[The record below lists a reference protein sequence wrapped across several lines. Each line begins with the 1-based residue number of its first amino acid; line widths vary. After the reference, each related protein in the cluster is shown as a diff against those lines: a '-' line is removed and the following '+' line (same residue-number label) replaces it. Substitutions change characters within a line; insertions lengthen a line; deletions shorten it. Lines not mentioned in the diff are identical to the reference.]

1 MKKVFLCLSLLAGAL
16 SVHGQMERDFMNPPA
31 EFCNHLILGWDG
43 KIDQQVIE
51 SDLDAIQAKGFRNV
65 IIEPGYRMGAPYLSE
80 QWFLNVRAMADAV
93 AKRGMKM
100 WIIDE
105 GKYPSGMAG
114 GKFSKERPDLCMQA
128 LVMENGQVKA
138 VRRSSQTR
146 CVNDSTGGKNTKNSL
161 CDYLDT
167 VAVQQFIDWTHNQ
180 YKKYLGKHLGTTVL
194 GFRGDEPA
202 YQRVPWTT
210 NMTALF
216 QQAKGYD
223 LTPYLPE
230 LLDNERTSL
239 HAPSGK
245 TSAVKADYWDVW
257 SRLFADNFFKKQADW
272 CAENGV
278 RHITHMDKDDDL
290 PWCVKMEGDPFR
302 ALSRVQVPGI
312 DVIWSQIYYGS
323 TTEFPRLAAST
334 AHVYGRQRAF
344 SESFAAYNKPLNM
357 ASVKYILDY
366 QMARGIN
373 FFEFMF
379 WMSKDEPR
387 GYMADSG
394 MKALNTYANRAV
406 WLLSQ
411 GQPAA
416 RIALYVPIPAL
427 WLGDNQPYAIMK
439 GVAHLLTQHQYDY
452 DFITDDGLTE
462 ATTVGNGVLRNR
474 SGQCYNTL
482 LVPAT
487 PMLTK
492 AAWEKIAVFEHR
504 GGRVIFCGG
513 MPKQCYERTMTQPEA
528 IQQPAWGALI
538 ADTLWHDSLQTILPK
553 RQLTL
558 VNARNDSLCYTA
570 RKVGDNMVYF
580 LLNQSGATAQMDIDF
595 DCMGTVEQWNAQ
607 TGAMTSLDY
616 KVVDNQTRVALF
628 FQPYESKLIV
638 IRKRTVEYPITNY
651 SSIQK
656 AIDAAH
662 NDGGGTVVITAGTH
676 PTGALFFPRGV
687 DLRLEE
693 GSVLESIVDT
703 ALYPLVRTRWEGKMQ
718 QARAALLT
726 FSHNENC
733 RVWGKGRIDAKG
745 LEWRKI
751 PFDSYGKPKTIC
763 FDQCHGGS
771 LRDVTIRNQAFWC
784 LHVLFTR
791 GFSIEDVNID
801 IDDYVPSSD
810 GIDIDSSTDIIIR
823 NCHLK
828 AHDDCISIKS
838 GKDTDGRRVNQAS
851 ENILIEHCHFDYG
864 HGGVAMGS
872 EVSGNIRNVTVS
884 HCDMA
889 GENWNP
895 IRFKSQPSRGG
906 IVEHI
911 TFSDIT
917 IANARN
923 IFEINM
929 TWRMKGATEPPYY
942 PLTQL
947 RDIHF
952 RNIRGQAENAG
963 HLIGFAEQ
971 PFTRDVFHFENCRIE
986 VENPLD
992 IQYADVDI
1000 SGLEQVVKTKK

>member
-1 MKKVFLCLSLLAGAL
+1 MKKTLLCLLLYVVSL
-16 SVHGQMERDFMNPPA
+16 SSYGQLEHDFITPPA

-43 KIDQQVIE
+43 EINPQVIE
-51 SDLDAIQAKGFRNV
+51 SDLDAIQEKGFRNV
-65 IIEPGYRMGAPYLSE
+65 IVEAGYRMGAPYLSE
-80 QWFLNVRAMADAV
+80 QWFKNVRLMADAV
-93 AKRGMKM
+93 ARRGMKM

-128 LVMENGQVKA
+128 LVKEDGQVKA

-146 CVNDSTGGKNTKNSL
+146 CVNDSTGAKSEKNSL
-161 CDYLDT
+161 CDYLNPN
-167 VAVQQFIDWTHNQ
+167 AVQQFIDWTHNQ
-180 YKKYLGKHLGTTVL
+180 YKHYLGNHLGTTVL

-210 NMTALF
+210 DMKAIF
-216 QQAKGYD
+216 QREKGYD
-223 LTPYLPE
+223 VTPYLSE
-230 LLDNERTSL
+230 LLDNERFSL
-239 HAPSGK
+239 RSPSGRQ
-245 TSAVKADYWDVW
+245 SAVKADYWDVW

-272 CAENGV
+272 CADNGV
-278 RHITHMDKDDDL
+278 SHITHMDKDDDL

-323 TTEFPRLAAST
+323 ITEFPRLASSV

-357 ASVKYILDY
+357 ASVKYVVDY
-366 QMARGIN
+366 QLARGIN

-379 WMSKDEPR
+379 WMSKGGAR

-394 MKALNTYANRAV
+394 MKALNEYANRAS

-411 GQPAA
+411 GHPSA
-416 RIALYVPIPAL
+416 RVAIYVPIPAI
-427 WLGDNQPYAIMK
+427 WLGDNNPYATMK
-439 GVAHLLTQHQYDY
+439 GMAHLLTQHQYDY
-452 DFITDDGLTE
+452 DFVTDDGLNE
-462 ATTVGNGVLRNR
+462 AITVGNGVLRNR
-474 SGQCYNTL
+474 SGQNYSTL
-482 LVPAT
+482 LIPAT
-487 PMLTK
+487 PMITK
-492 AAWEKIAVFEHR
+492 AAWAKITEFANR
-504 GGRVIFCGG
+504 GGQVVFCGG
-513 MPKQCYERTMTQPEA
+513 SPKQCYERTITKPEN
-528 IQQPAWGALI
+528 IQKPEWGAWV
-538 ADTLWHDSLQTILPK
+538 ADSVWNDTLQKNLPK

-570 RKVGDNMVYF
+570 RQLDDRMVFF
-580 LLNQSGATAQMDIDF
+580 LLNQSGESLTLDVDF
-595 DCMGTVEQWNAQ
+595 DYMGTVELWNAQ
-607 TGAMTSLDY
+607 TGGIAPLPY
-616 KVVDNQTRVALF
+616 RVVNNQTRVALT
-628 FQPYESKLIV
+628 FQPYESKFIV
-638 IRKRTVEYPITNY
+638 IKKRTADYVITDYP
-651 SSIQK
+651 SIQQ
-656 AIDAAH
+656 AINAAH
-662 NDGGGTVVITAGTH
+662 DDGGGTVVIPAGNYS
-676 PTGALFFPRGV
+676 TGALFFPRGV

-693 GSVLESIVDT
+693 GSVLESIVNPD
-703 ALYPLVRTRWEGKMQ
+703 LYPLVLTRWEGKMQ
-718 QARAALLT
+718 KARAALLT
-726 FSHNENC
+726 FSQNENC

-751 PFDSYGKPKTIC
+751 KFDQYGKPKTIC

-771 LRDVTIRNQAFWC
+771 LRDVTIHNQAFWC
-784 LHVLFTR
+784 IHVLFTR
-791 GFSIEDVNID
+791 GFTIEDVKIG
-801 IDDYVPSSD
+801 IDDYIPSSD
-810 GIDIDSSTDIIIR
+810 GIDIDSSTDVAIR
-823 NCHLK
+823 RCHLK

-851 ENILIEHCHFDYG
+851 ENILVEDCHFDYG

-872 EVSGNIRNVTVS
+872 EVSGNIRNVTVR

-911 TFSDIT
+911 TFSDID

-929 TWRMKGATEPPYY
+929 TWRMKGATEAPYH

-952 RNIRGQAENAG
+952 RNIRGHAING
-963 HLIGFAEQ
+963 GNLIGFEEH
-971 PFTRDVFHFENCRIE
+971 PFTRDVFHFENCHIE
-986 VENPLD
+986 VQNPLN
-992 IQYADVDI
+992 IQYADVDL
-1000 SGLEQVVKTKK
+1000 SGLEQVVKTK